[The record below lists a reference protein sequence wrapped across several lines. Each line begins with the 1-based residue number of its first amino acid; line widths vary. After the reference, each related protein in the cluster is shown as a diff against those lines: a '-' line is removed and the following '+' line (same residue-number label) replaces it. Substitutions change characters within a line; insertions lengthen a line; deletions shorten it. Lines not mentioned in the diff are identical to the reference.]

1 MFAIAGILLHGRFC
15 AYSGV
20 LCSVLIFHLEVDVL
34 LLAKAYFLESSAR
47 ATLGRF

>member
-20 LCSVLIFHLEVDVL
+20 LCSVLIFHLEADVV
-34 LLAKAYFLESSAR
+34 LLAKAYFLESSAK